1 MIRRGILA
9 GCLALL
15 ALAGTASANDRVPGS
30 GDITFKPLVQ
40 QTAIPAPAQLSPYPM
55 TYSEQVAQS
64 LGVRDGGLDLVRPA
78 DRSNSYAPSVSF
90 TGTML
95 RLQWRP

>member
-1 MIRRGILA
+1 MVRKAILA
-9 GCLALL
+9 GCLALP
-15 ALAGTASANDRVPGS
+15 ALAGTAFANDRAPG
-30 GDITFKPLVQ
+30 GGGIVFKPLVQ
-40 QTAIPAPAQLSPYPM
+40 TQGAVPAAPSPYPM

-64 LGVRDGGLDLVRPA
+64 LGVRDGGLDLVRPTG
-78 DRSNSYAPSVSF
+78 RSYAPSVSF